1 MTQFDLQNLTV
12 ADLVGHFATLCVEDD
27 KAEEVDDIAK
37 SKRAR
42 LQIFAIEKELKR
54 RPGDQRRAL
63 LPLYD
68 HPNMGVRLLA
78 AKCTLAVA
86 PVEARRVIESI
97 AASRWFPHA
106 GDAGMCLELLDRGI
120 FVPE

>member
-1 MTQFDLQNLTV
+1 
-12 ADLVGHFATLCVEDD
+12 
-27 KAEEVDDIAK
+27 
-37 SKRAR
+37 
-42 LQIFAIEKELKR
+42 LQIFAIGGELKR

-68 HPNMGVRLLA
+68 HPNIEVRLRA
-78 AKCTLAVA
+78 AKRTLAVA
-86 PVEARRVIESI
+86 PVEARRMIESI